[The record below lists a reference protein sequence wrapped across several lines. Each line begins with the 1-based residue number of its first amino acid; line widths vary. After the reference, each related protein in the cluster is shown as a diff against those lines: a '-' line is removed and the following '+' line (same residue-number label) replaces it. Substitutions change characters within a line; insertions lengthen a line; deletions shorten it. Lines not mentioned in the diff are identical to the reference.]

1 MNGKF
6 IVMEGLDGS
15 GKTTQGNLLKN
26 HLQEQGRDV
35 VFKREPGGTA
45 VSERLRSIILDKDI
59 TDMHPLTELYLYAA
73 SRCQLVHEVIIPALN
88 DGKTVLLDR
97 FLLSSIAYQGY
108 GRQLGEQL
116 VRDINVPAVE
126 GVTPDLTILFDM
138 RKRDDR
144 LEDNR
149 DRMELSS
156 SEFFERVYEGYMSA
170 YDREKTLVV
179 NAGDTIEEIFAKIKA
194 RVGELFDE

>member
-15 GKTTQGNLLKN
+15 GKTTQANLLKN

-73 SRCQLVHEVIIPALN
+73 SRCQLVHEVIIPALS

-108 GRQLGEQL
+108 GRQLGEQV
-116 VRDINVPAVE
+116 VRNVNRLAVD

-138 RKRDDR
+138 HKRDDR

-156 SEFFERVYEGYMSA
+156 WEFFERVYEGYMSA
-170 YDREKTLVV
+170 YDRKKTLVV
-179 NAGDTIEEIFAKIKA
+179 NANDTIEEIFAKIKA
-194 RVGELFDE
+194 RVGELFNE

>member
-15 GKTTQGNLLKN
+15 GKTTQANLLKN

-108 GRQLGEQL
+108 GRQLGERL
-116 VRDINVPAVE
+116 VRDVNAPAVE

-138 RKRDDR
+138 HKREDR

-179 NAGDTIEEIFAKIKA
+179 NANDTIEEIFAKIKA